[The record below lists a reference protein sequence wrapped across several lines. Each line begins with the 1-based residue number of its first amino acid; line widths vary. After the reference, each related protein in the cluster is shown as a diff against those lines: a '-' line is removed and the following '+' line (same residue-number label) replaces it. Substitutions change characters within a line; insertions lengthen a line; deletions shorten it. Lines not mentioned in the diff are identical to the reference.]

1 VAKELPKP
9 SGKKSRQKWQRDKR
23 AKCCWHWR
31 QPKMGSVTTAS
42 ATNDYSHWWAR
53 ANPAVLLQ
61 TWSSIQYR
69 EDTAQFLVLRDAER
83 ERLAAENTQAQA
95 AIEASSPFIIP

>member
-1 VAKELPKP
+1 
-9 SGKKSRQKWQRDKR
+9 
-23 AKCCWHWR
+23 
-31 QPKMGSVTTAS
+31 MGSATTAS

-69 EDTAQFLVLRDAER
+69 EDTANFLVLRDAER

-95 AIEASSPFIIP
+95 AIEASSPFYNPLTEDGVIPPGKSYPPE